1 MKRNIK
7 KIIASMLTSAMA
19 LGGANIAFAVN
30 LPAPDVA
37 EGYTRYEAE
46 DAERRKCRQFQVGK
60 SSGAVKRHKYR
71 GECCRRL

>member
-30 LPAPDVA
+30 LPALMSQRVIQD
-37 EGYTRYEAE
+37 TK
-46 DAERRKCRQFQVGK
+46 RRTQ
-60 SSGAVKRHKYR
+60 S
-71 GECCRRL
+71 L

>member
-46 DAERRKCRQFQVGK
+46 DAE
-60 SSGAVKRHKYR
+60 
-71 GECCRRL
+71 L